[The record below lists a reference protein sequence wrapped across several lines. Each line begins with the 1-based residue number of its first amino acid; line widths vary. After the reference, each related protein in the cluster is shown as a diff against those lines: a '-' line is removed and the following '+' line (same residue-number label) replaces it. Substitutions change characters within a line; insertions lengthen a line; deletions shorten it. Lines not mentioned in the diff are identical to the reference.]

1 MRTARIATVLLVGA
15 GLIAYSGWLVEFFV
29 PTGVS
34 PVRDP
39 VDALLAGPP
48 VFRIMQAVSGVAFL
62 LAGPP
67 LRRIAPV
74 QWQSWLGAMSVSVF
88 GALVLAYAVVPGNIV
103 LSLLLNTVFVVGAA
117 SLLLWWPP
125 GWHRIAVIGLVL
137 VLATWLA
144 VLVAGVLGE
153 FEGVFTRLQLV
164 VRVALLGAGAGYV
177 LLASGPR
184 PSKFGLRATEHP
196 RARDPERDGTSD
208 RSNDC

>member
-1 MRTARIATVLLVGA
+1 MRTARIATILLVGA
-15 GLIAYSGWLVEFFV
+15 GLITYSGWLLEFVV

-39 VDALLAGPP
+39 VDALLAGPL
-48 VFRIMQAVSGVAFL
+48 VFRIMHAVSGVAFL

-74 QWQSWLGAMSVSVF
+74 QWQSWLGAMSVSAF
-88 GALVLAYAVVPGNIV
+88 GALVLAYAVVPGNVV
-103 LSLLLNTVFVVGAA
+103 LPLLLNAVFVVGAA
-117 SLLLWWPP
+117 SLVLWWPP

-144 VLVAGVLGE
+144 SMLGE
-153 FEGVFTRLQLV
+153 FEGVFTRLQMV

-177 LLASGPR
+177 LLASASR
-184 PSKFGLRATEHP
+184 PSKLGLRAAEQQTPRP
-196 RARDPERDGTSD
+196 RAAKREGASD
-208 RSNDC
+208 RSNDS

>member
-1 MRTARIATVLLVGA
+1 VRTARIASVLLVGA
-15 GLIAYSGWLVEFFV
+15 GLIAYSGWLLEFIV

-39 VDALLAGPP
+39 VDALLAGPL
-48 VFRIMQAVSGVAFL
+48 VFRIMHAVSGVAFL

-74 QWQSWLGAMSVSVF
+74 HWQSWLGAMSVSVF
-88 GALVLAYAVVPGNIV
+88 GALVLAYAVVPGNVV
-103 LSLLLNTVFVVGAA
+103 LPLLLNAVFVVGAV
-117 SLLLWWPP
+117 SLVLWWPP

-144 VLVAGVLGE
+144 VLVSGMVGE

-184 PSKFGLRATEHP
+184 PSKFGARAAE
-196 RARDPERDGTSD
+196 
-208 RSNDC
+208 